1 MTSPMPSTMRAIT
14 FREPGGPD
22 VLEVSECPLPRPAP
36 NQVLAKVTASGVNG
50 PDLLQR
56 QGNYP
61 PPEGAS
67 ELLGLEISG
76 TVAAVGEEA
85 SRWRIG
91 DRICALT
98 NGGGYADYVAIDA
111 NHCLPL
117 PEGVPEIDA
126 AGLPETYFT
135 VWSNVFL
142 GHHVSEGSLLLV
154 HGGAGGIGSTAVQL
168 GRAMGLRVFAT
179 VSSADAAE
187 FALGLGAERA
197 INYHEEDFVDV
208 CREAGGA
215 DVILDIVGGD
225 YIARNFK
232 AARHDGRI
240 IQLAFRTGSKL
251 EINLMPIMLKRLQYA
266 GSTLRSRPAEFK
278 ARIATELES
287 AVWPKFASGE
297 VGPVTHSVLPLDRA
311 NEAHRLME
319 SARHRGKILLTP

>member
-1 MTSPMPSTMRAIT
+1 MTSPMPSTMRAVT
-14 FREPGGPD
+14 FCKPGGPD
-22 VLEVSECPLPRPAP
+22 VLEISECPLPHPAS
-36 NQVLAKVTASGVNG
+36 NQVLARVTAAGVNG

-61 PPEGAS
+61 PPKGAS

-76 TVAAVGEEA
+76 TVAAVGEDA
-85 SRWRIG
+85 PRWRVG

-98 NGGGYADYVAIDA
+98 HGGGYAEYVAIDA
-111 NHCLPL
+111 NHCLPV
-117 PEGVPEIDA
+117 PEGVSEVDA

-142 GHHVSEGSLLLV
+142 DHEVSEGALMLV

-168 GRAMGLRVFAT
+168 GCAMGLRVFAT
-179 VSSADAAE
+179 VSSADAAD
-187 FALGLGAERA
+187 FVLGLGAERA
-197 INYHEEDFVDV
+197 INYREEDFVDA

-215 DVILDIVGGD
+215 DIILDIVGGD

-240 IQLAFRTGSKL
+240 IQLAFRTGSKV

-278 ARIATELES
+278 ARIAAGLERTI
-287 AVWPKFASGE
+287 WPKFASNE
-297 VGPVTHSVLPLDRA
+297 VGPVTHAVLPLDRA
-311 NEAHRLME
+311 DEAHRLME